1 MNELE
6 QLANEIIE
14 SAPEELRERLRQV
27 YVGGQQTGMA
37 IINAIQAWAESE
49 EAQDLIRQE
58 MDETAQPDGTVSDAD
73 S

>member
-14 SAPEELRERLRQV
+14 SAPEELRERLRGI
-27 YVGGQQTGMA
+27 YMGGQQTGMA
-37 IINAIQAWAESE
+37 IVNAIQAWAESGE
-49 EAQDLIRQE
+49 GQDALASVGADQE
-58 MDETAQPDGTVSDAD
+58 AD